1 MRARRRIVASLALA
15 VLLGA
20 GHSAAGAQSLDTS
33 GAEPYIV
40 VLQPGVNPDDA
51 ASRLVTSYGA
61 RVSHTY
67 RFALNGLA
75 VKIPASLLSAVAADP
90 MVISVTPD
98 LPVVASAAQ
107 PIPAGINRVDADL
120 SPTALIG
127 GTNAGVDQR
136 VGVDVAILDSGIDL
150 NHPDLNV
157 MVTRKK
163 SCTGGTGEDTYGHG
177 TQMAGIVGALDNA
190 YGSVGVAPG
199 ARVWPIQV
207 LDSRGRGTFSTVL
220 CGVDYVTQYAAEV
233 EVANMSLQASGTE
246 PAGTGC
252 TTGDP
257 YHDGICRSVQSGV
270 TFVAAAGNNAAN
282 SAGFVPAAFDEVITV
297 SAMPDYDGKPGGLG
311 RSSCSKDVDDTFGN
325 LSNFGADVD
334 LISPGVCV
342 YTTSWRD
349 GYATASGTSHA
360 AAHVSGAAALVI
372 ARELAAGRVRPLPA
386 TVATNLKTTGTLDWN
401 NSDDKDGIKEKLV
414 NVAAY

>member
-1 MRARRRIVASLALA
+1 MSSHCPIAAALLVAAVLGLGQPVAS
-15 VLLGA
+15 A
-20 GHSAAGAQSLDTS
+20 GPTS
-33 GAEPYIV
+33 TGGAEPYIV
-40 VLQPGVNPDDA
+40 VLRDGVDPDEVA
-51 ASRLVTSYGA
+51 ARLVTSFDA
-61 RVSHTY
+61 RVTHTY

-75 VKIPASLLSAVAADP
+75 VRISATLVPGVAADP
-90 MVISVTPD
+90 SVVSVTPD
-98 LPVVASAAQ
+98 LPVIAAAAQ
-107 PIPAGINRVDADL
+107 PMPAGINRVDADL
-120 SPTALIG
+120 SPTAQLA

-136 VGVDVAILDSGIDL
+136 VPVDVAILDSGIDL

-177 TQMAGIVGALDNA
+177 TQMAGIVGALDNSF
-190 YGSVGVAPG
+190 GSVGVAPG

-207 LDSRGRGTFSTVL
+207 LDSKGRGTFSTVL

-233 EVANMSLQASGTE
+233 EVANLSLQATGSE

-257 YHDGICRSVQSGV
+257 YHDGICRSVLSGV
-270 TFVAAAGNNAAN
+270 TYVAAAGNNAAN
-282 SAGFVPAAFDEVITV
+282 AAGFVPAAFDEVITV

-325 LSNFGADVD
+325 LSNYGADVD

-342 YTTSWRD
+342 YSTNRGD
-349 GYATASGTSHA
+349 GYTTASGTSHA
-360 AAHVSGAAALVI
+360 AAHVSGAAALFI
-372 ARELAAGRVRPLPA
+372 AREIAAGRARPLPT
-386 TVATNLKTTGTLDWN
+386 TVAADLNATGTLYWN

-414 NVAAY
+414 NVASY